1 MDLANLLIQLLN
13 SVQYGLLLFMLAA
26 GLTLIFGIMGVVNL
40 AHGSFY
46 MLGAYL
52 AWWLSAQVGNLP
64 LAIVLG
70 ALLSV
75 ALGLALEWL
84 LFRHFYQ
91 RDHLDQVL
99 LTFGLI
105 YVFEELRSLLWGDD
119 VHGVE
124 IPKALDWSLPLTDT
138 LSYPAYRLFM
148 SGLCLLLA
156 LGLYLLISRTRL
168 GMKIRAG
175 AFNRD
180 MAESLGINIR
190 LIRAIVFA
198 LGVGLAAVA
207 GMIAA
212 PIASVYPNMG
222 SQVLIMCFVVVVIG
236 GIGSVRG
243 ALIAALLVGLV
254 APAGTPPDVVAT
266 VNPNRLDCGSGL
278 RFLCA
283 AGVAFLT
290 AVAAVRLLR
299 RTGFFAARAE
309 PDLLGLLDLVALATV
324 CDVMP
329 LTGLNR
335 AFVTQG
341 LKVIGRRERVGLAA
355 LLEVAQANE
364 RPSAMTL
371 GYALGSRINAGPDR
385 PRRSARPR

>member
-1 MDLANLLIQLLN
+1 MDLANFLIQLLN

-52 AWWLSAQVGNLP
+52 AYSLSAQLGSLAAAILVGTV
-64 LAIVLG
+64 LAVLF
-70 ALLSV
+70 
-75 ALGLALEWL
+75 GLALEWL

-105 YVFEELRSLLWGDD
+105 YIFEELRSMLWGDD
-119 VHGVE
+119 VHGVQV
-124 IPKALDWSLPLTDT
+124 PALLAASIPLTENQ
-138 LSYPAYRLFM
+138 SYPVYRIFM
-148 SGLCLLLA
+148 AGVCVLLA
-156 LGLYLLISRTRL
+156 LGLYLLISKTRL

-180 MAESLGINIR
+180 MTEALGINIR
-190 LIRAIVFA
+190 RIHAVVFA

-207 GMIAA
+207 GIIAA
-212 PIASVYPNMG
+212 PVSSVYPNMG

-254 APAGTPPDVVAT
+254 DTFGKVLLPQVAGMLVYM
-266 VNPNRLDCGSGL
+266 LM
-278 RFLCA
+278 
-283 AGVAFLT
+283 AGV
-290 AVAAVRLLR
+290 LLWKP
-299 RTGFFAARAE
+299 E
-309 PDLLGLLDLVALATV
+309 GL
-324 CDVMP
+324 
-329 LTGLNR
+329 
-335 AFVTQG
+335 FKQ
-341 LKVIGRRERVGLAA
+341 
-355 LLEVAQANE
+355 
-364 RPSAMTL
+364 
-371 GYALGSRINAGPDR
+371 
-385 PRRSARPR
+385 